1 MSGHAHHH
9 HHRGEGG
16 ELVEAA
22 LEELRRQGER
32 ATAARRAVLQVLEE
46 HHRHLSADEVA
57 ERLTDR
63 GVHRTTA
70 YRALERFAELGI
82 VAVRQLAGEAASY
95 HLATS
100 THLHGHCRGCQA
112 VVALPPESFA
122 TAVEAVDAAAGFQL
136 DLHQSTLT
144 GLCSDCR

>member
-1 MSGHAHHH
+1 MSSHYHHH
-9 HHRGEGG
+9 GEAGD
-16 ELVEAA
+16 LVAEAV
-22 LEELRRQGER
+22 EELRRQGER
-32 ATAARRAVLQVLEE
+32 ATAARRAVLEALAE

-57 ERLTDR
+57 ERLSDH

-100 THLHGHCRGCQA
+100 SHLHGHCRSCQA
-112 VVALPPESFA
+112 VIALPPESFA
-122 TAVEAVDAAAGFQL
+122 TAAQALEEAAGFQL

-144 GLCSDCR
+144 GLCLTCR